1 MATIIGRKSEQQQLE
16 RLLDSKEAEF
26 LVVYGR
32 RRVGKTFLIRNYFK
46 DKFAFYHTALSPLE
60 LENQELL
67 DAQLQNFTSSLRNYG
82 AKVEETPKSWLA
94 AFDLLIDLLKGKATN
109 EKLILFMDE
118 MPWLDT
124 PKSGFV
130 TAFEH
135 FWNGWAAGQDNLLLI
150 ACGSATTWI
159 VDKLLANKGGLYNRV
174 TKEMHLSPF
183 TLKECEDYYHE
194 HGIAMDRY
202 DQMQCYM
209 AIGGIPYYLSF
220 IEPGYSFA
228 QNIDNLFFSKNGK
241 LTLEYN
247 RLFGSI
253 FSSPEQYKQVIR
265 LLSNYRE
272 GLKRE
277 DIAKKLG
284 MTSGGSLSKLL
295 EALVVSDFVTRY
307 QYFGKSKREIYYK
320 LTDFYSLFYL
330 RFVEK
335 RGKMN
340 SAYWQ
345 NNQFAPAANAWR
357 GLAFE
362 DVCMVHTDQ
371 IRHALGIQGVQADFS
386 PWHYVSDEK
395 GKNGAQIDLL
405 INRSDRIVDICEMK
419 FCVSDY
425 RIDKQ
430 ADANLRNKIQVVLD
444 KVRGR
449 RAIHPVIVTTYG
461 LAKNEYSSKIQ
472 NVITMDKLFC

>member
-1 MATIIGRKSEQQQLE
+1 
-16 RLLDSKEAEF
+16 
-26 LVVYGR
+26 
-32 RRVGKTFLIRNYFK
+32 
-46 DKFAFYHTALSPLE
+46 
-60 LENQELL
+60 
-67 DAQLQNFTSSLRNYG
+67 
-82 AKVEETPKSWLA
+82 
-94 AFDLLIDLLKGKATN
+94 
-109 EKLILFMDE
+109 
-118 MPWLDT
+118 
-124 PKSGFV
+124 
-130 TAFEH
+130 
-135 FWNGWAAGQDNLLLI
+135 
-150 ACGSATTWI
+150 
-159 VDKLLANKGGLYNRV
+159 
-174 TKEMHLSPF
+174 
-183 TLKECEDYYHE
+183 
-194 HGIAMDRY
+194 
-202 DQMQCYM
+202 
-209 AIGGIPYYLSF
+209 
-220 IEPGYSFA
+220 
-228 QNIDNLFFSKNGK
+228 
-241 LTLEYN
+241 
-247 RLFGSI
+247 
-253 FSSPEQYKQVIR
+253 
-265 LLSNYRE
+265 
-272 GLKRE
+272 
-277 DIAKKLG
+277 
-284 MTSGGSLSKLL
+284 
-295 EALVVSDFVTRY
+295 
-307 QYFGKSKREIYYK
+307 
-320 LTDFYSLFYL
+320 
-330 RFVEK
+330 
-335 RGKMN
+335 MN